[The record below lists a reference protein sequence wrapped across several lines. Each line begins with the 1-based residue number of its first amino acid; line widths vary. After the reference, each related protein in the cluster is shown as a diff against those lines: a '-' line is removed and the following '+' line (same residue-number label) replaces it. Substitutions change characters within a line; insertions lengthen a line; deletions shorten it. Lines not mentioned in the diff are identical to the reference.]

1 LQYYFV
7 VQRYQHSLRLVLN
20 VNFCIPIIKS
30 LENGFWLY
38 GAGTVNSCLI
48 ILIKLRHNF
57 DPVSKIFGY
66 EEEKFS
72 KCFRTFSQK
81 RPLTFDWKFNLVI
94 STYGKSCTISI
105 HKPWLLLWFGSL
117 TLPSVLLFQARVK

>member
-1 LQYYFV
+1 MQYYFV

-30 LENGFWLY
+30 LENGFWLD

-81 RPLTFDWKFNLVI
+81 RPLTFDRKFNLVI